1 MFEAFQKGTPL
12 IDIGDIKQGLATAD
26 NNRFLRQWF
35 EVNNFN
41 INFSCESCVE
51 SKNSNLKWYPYN
63 KGGDFKKWYGNQN
76 YVVNWLNDGYEIRN
90 FRNSSGKLK
99 SRPQNSNFYFHESLG
114 WSSLTSGNIGFRFY
128 PKGFLFDTKGS
139 SVFIDK
145 NKFNFIFAFL
155 NSSICQCIL
164 DILAPTIDYS
174 VGSVSILPLIFDHHE
189 YENKIGIYLLLLK

>member
-1 MFEAFQKGTPL
+1 MFEAFQKGKKL
-12 IDIGDIKQGLATAD
+12 IDFSDIKVGLQTGD

-35 EVNNFN
+35 EVDHFN

-63 KGGDFKKWYGNQN
+63 KGGNFKKWYGNQN
-76 YVVNWLNDGYEIRN
+76 YVINWQNDGFVLRN
-90 FRNSSGKLK
+90 FKK
-99 SRPQNSNFYFHESLG
+99 SVIRNSNFYFHESLG

-174 VGSVSILPLIFDHHE
+174 VGSVSILPLIFNHHE
-189 YENKIGIYLLLLK
+189 YENKIGI